1 MNRHDRRR
9 QVAMQRE
16 NKFVEDYVRHLPE
29 VGPDVLGRP
38 GVVHMVC
45 YHDDSCRIYS
55 GQGCNCDPEVS
66 FFAEPKR
73 S

>member
-1 MNRHDRRR
+1 MNRHERRR
-9 QVAMQRE
+9 QAAIQRE

-29 VGPDVLGRP
+29 VAPDVLGRP
-38 GVVHMVC
+38 GVCHMVV
-45 YHDDSCRIYS
+45 YHDDWCAIYDGAQCTCS
-55 GQGCNCDPEVS
+55 PDVR